1 MFSSIFETKIHS
13 TMAEKYINPFTD
25 FGFKKLFGEEAT
37 KDLLLDFLNAVL
49 HEEEG
54 IITTLEFSKNEH
66 LGKMEIDRKVVFDI
80 YCTNES
86 GEKFI
91 VEMQKAR
98 QTHFKDRSLYYAT
111 FPIQEQANAGEWN
124 FQLKAVYSISI
135 LDFLLE
141 EKAKTK
147 KYFHKIKLIDVETN
161 KVFSNKL
168 TFVYIEMPK
177 FEKPQEELTNRFEK
191 WLFLL
196 KHLPRLQ
203 SLPIKMQEKIFK
215 KVMNVAEL
223 AKLNREDRAAYEHSL
238 KNYRDLQNVKDTYFL
253 EGILEGEKRGK
264 IEAALNARKQGLP
277 IDVIMAITQLSEAEL
292 KKIFEENGL

>member
-1 MFSSIFETKIHS
+1 M
-13 TMAEKYINPFTD
+13 MDKYINPFTD

-54 IITTLEFSKNEH
+54 EITSLEFSKNEH

-80 YCTNES
+80 YCTNQR

-98 QTHFKDRSLYYAT
+98 QMYFKDRSLFYAT
-111 FPIQEQANAGEWN
+111 FPIQEQATSGNWN

-135 LDFLLE
+135 LDFILN
-141 EKAKTK
+141 EKDTAVN
-147 KYFHKIKLIDVETN
+147 YLHKIKLIDSETCQ
-161 KVFSNKL
+161 VFSNKL

-177 FEKPQEELTNRFEK
+177 FNKDQDELNSKFEK
-191 WLFLL
+191 WLYLL
-196 KHLPRLQ
+196 KYLPKLQ
-203 SLPIKMQEKIFK
+203 NLPAKMQEKIFK

-223 AKLNREDRAAYEHSL
+223 AKLNRKERAAYEHSL
-238 KNYRDLQNVKDTYFL
+238 KNYRDLQNVKDSYFEEGKL
-253 EGILEGEKRGK
+253 EGMIEGRIEGK
-264 IEAALNARKQGLP
+264 IETAINARKQGLP
-277 IDVIMAITQLSEAEL
+277 MDLIVAITQLSEAEL
-292 KKIFEENGL
+292 NKIFAERGM